1 MHLCFRFNTKDIS
14 FYDMC
19 VLEEVRAVV
28 LTKLLILQL

>member
-14 FYDMC
+14 FCDIC
-19 VLEEVRAVV
+19 VLEEVRTVL